1 MKIAVLGAGAMGGL
15 YGSYL
20 SRENDVTMVDI
31 NAEVVD
37 KINNVGLEVREP
49 DGSSNIFHP
58 SAVTSTEGMDP
69 VDLIIIF
76 LNSRFTESAL
86 NGNKAIIGPNTC
98 LMTMQNGS
106 GHENVLGKFVAQE
119 NIILASTQHNA
130 NVAAPAVTNH
140 GGSGMTYIGCVTGSA
155 DRFQLVADT
164 FNACG
169 LEAKVCDE
177 VQKLI
182 WNKMFTNVSASALT
196 AVLQMPLGYIS
207 FDEATWELCSKLV
220 REAVDVAK
228 ALGMDFDYEEK
239 LAEVKKVCD
248 NAPKGL
254 TSIYSDI
261 KNGRRSEVDTISGSV
276 VAAGKKVGVPTP
288 THDAVVA
295 IIHALEGRPLY
306 DKDKE

>member
-31 NAEVVD
+31 NETVVE
-37 KINNVGLEVREP
+37 KINSEGFEVREP

-58 SAVTSTEGMDP
+58 HAVTDTEGMAP
-69 VDLIIIF
+69 VDVIIIF
-76 LNSRFTESAL
+76 LNSRFTEAAL
-86 NGNKAIIGPNTC
+86 SGNKSIIGPDTC

-106 GHENVLGKFVAQE
+106 GHENLLSKFVPEE
-119 NIILASTQHNA
+119 NIILATTQHNA
-130 NVAAPAVTNH
+130 NVAGPGITNH

-155 DRFQLVADT
+155 DRFKPVADT

-169 LEAKVCDE
+169 FEASVSDE
-177 VQKLI
+177 VQKMI

-196 AVLQMPLGYIS
+196 AITQMPLGYIS
-207 FDEATWELCSKLV
+207 FNESAWELCQKLV
-220 REAVDVAK
+220 REAVDVAG

-239 LAEVKKVCD
+239 LADVKAVCD
-248 NAPKGL
+248 GAPKGL

-261 KNGRRSEVDTISGSV
+261 KNGRRTEVDTISGSV
-276 VAAGKKVGVPTP
+276 VAAGKKTGVPTP
-288 THDAVVA
+288 THDMVVTLM
-295 IIHALEGRPLY
+295 HALEGRPLY